1 MNTFWLK
8 IAALVV
14 VVVGLIILVNV
25 FSSSEPEPEPRT
37 FWDEVEEDEKRLRAE
52 PEVAEPPKAEQA
64 PLPASEQEPMAEEEP
79 APQPAPASKRPTLVA
94 KQPTGP
100 AVPQFRELSE
110 IEGIDA
116 ERLFNVALQHR
127 KIGRL
132 PGTGFKVMVD
142 CCRQI
147 LEKYPDSVYA
157 FKAKR
162 MLRDMPERFRAR
174 YKITEEEIDLG
185 SLK

>member
-8 IAALVV
+8 IAALAV

-52 PEVAEPPKAEQA
+52 PQVIKP
-64 PLPASEQEPMAEEEP
+64 PASEQEPMAEEEP

-94 KQPTGP
+94 KRPTLVVKRPTG
-100 AVPQFRELSE
+100 PQFRELSE